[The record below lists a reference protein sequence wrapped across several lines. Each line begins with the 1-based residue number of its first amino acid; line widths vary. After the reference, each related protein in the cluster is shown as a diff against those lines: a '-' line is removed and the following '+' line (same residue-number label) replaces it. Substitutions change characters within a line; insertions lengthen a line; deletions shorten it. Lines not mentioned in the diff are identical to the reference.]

1 MKNIQEIHKPR
12 REHKYNTEE
21 NHQTTT
27 GKTKRTKRKSKTNW
41 ENKVKMAINAYLPII
56 PLKVDRLNAP
66 IRRHRVPDLIKKPE
80 PTTGCPQEP
89 HFGAKDTRRLKV
101 SGERPREPVCLC
113 PSDPRCSRGPKK
125 AAPECFIWPLI
136 KEAKNPGWQHILQC
150 PTWGPSPSGERIWAP
165 LGPGMQL
172 PLGDKWPPDPL
183 FQHPLVLR
191 LPSWPRGPQYL
202 TQATAPPAFVLF
214 PLLKS
219 PLSLSTPSVSKGGRQ
234 AATASLLSA
243 CETCSFWRVPSRGGE
258 ARLTLHGARATG
270 LPLRFRRE
278 TEVPPSGRVVAGS
291 LTVPTLSPLFPAPK
305 RSPAG
310 KRLQQQTAVCS
321 TRWMLHTA
329 QSEPHPWVAVPQ
341 TINNGLV
348 SGLGHRVAADRAPP
362 PSLALSG
369 SAAWCLSPPAGAGR
383 NSPLCFSAFSAP
395 PPCTSS
401 SVLTPT
407 PPAPLS

>member
-41 ENKVKMAINAYLPII
+41 ENKVKMGINAYLPII

-80 PTTGCPQEP
+80 PTIGCPQEP

-183 FQHPLVLR
+183 FQHPLILR
-191 LPSWPRGPQYL
+191 LPSWPPGPQYL

-219 PLSLSTPSVSKGGRQ
+219 PLSLSVLPPKGGRQ

-310 KRLQQQTAVCS
+310 KRLQQQTAV
-321 TRWMLHTA
+321 MLYTMDALHC
-329 QSEPHPWVAVPQ
+329 VV
-341 TINNGLV
+341 
-348 SGLGHRVAADRAPP
+348 RAPP
-362 PSLALSG
+362 LGRSPTDKQWAGVWAWPSGGSG
-369 SAAWCLSPPAGAGR
+369 QGAPSFTGPFWKRCLVPE
-383 NSPLCFSAFSAP
+383 
-395 PPCTSS
+395 
-401 SVLTPT
+401 PT
-407 PPAPLS
+407 CRGG